1 MLDKIHPKY
10 TLRVIPKVGK
20 PYNYVHEQVTDKI
33 ATVID
38 LTVGKRGWIAYKVD
52 SDWGEGEW
60 HRITTSPI
68 EKVTVGDNGEIE
80 FVTRNTLYFLTP
92 LAQR

>member
-1 MLDKIHPKY
+1 MLDKLHPKY

-20 PYNYVHEQVTDKI
+20 PYNPIHEQVSDKI

-38 LTVGKRGWIAYKVD
+38 LTVGKRGWIAYMID
-52 SDWGEGEW
+52 SDWGEDEW
-60 HRITTSPI
+60 HRLHTSPI

-80 FVTRNTLYFLTP
+80 VVTRNTLYFLAP
-92 LAQR
+92 LI